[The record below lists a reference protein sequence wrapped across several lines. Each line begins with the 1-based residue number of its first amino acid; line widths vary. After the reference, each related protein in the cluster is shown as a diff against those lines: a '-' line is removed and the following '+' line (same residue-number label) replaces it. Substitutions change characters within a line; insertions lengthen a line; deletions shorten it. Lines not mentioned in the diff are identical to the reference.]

1 MAISKKTTAATPAKK
16 AACGAKK
23 TVDTKKV
30 KATVKKKQKLKPR
43 FLQKQQKP

>member
-30 KATVKKKQKLKPR
+30 KATVKKRNKS
-43 FLQKQQKP
+43 